1 MFAAL
6 RQLLCFDSFC
16 RIIIITTGIPIP
28 TCEWIRPKTERVH
41 LTRNGSIEIM
51 AKEKQASIL
60 DYYQF
65 DSVAGT
71 ELRRLLHNV
80 TRPIKGVTPRSI
92 LVTSAITGE
101 GKSTIA
107 ALLAITSAHHKKS
120 KTLLID
126 SDLRRPVVHEM
137 FGIENNVG
145 FAEMLTEQVEF
156 EATLKSTRLENLWLM
171 PAGSAEGNPTEMIR
185 EDMVRKVIERAE
197 FSFDLVFVDCAP
209 IIPVSDP
216 AIISS
221 SVDGVVMVIRA
232 GRTQK
237 EVVQRARDI
246 ITKAEANIIGLILN
260 NVQGA
265 LPYHY
270 GNEYYGQYYSKKK

>member
-1 MFAAL
+1 MQRKKHL
-6 RQLLCFDSFC
+6 
-16 RIIIITTGIPIP
+16 
-28 TCEWIRPKTERVH
+28 IRPE
-41 LTRNGSIEIM
+41 NAEYM
-51 AKEKQASIL
+51 AKVTHSSIL
-60 DYYQF
+60 DFYKF

-80 TRPIKGVTPRSI
+80 TRPVDGIVPRSI

-107 ALLAITSAHHKKS
+107 ALLAVTSAHHKKR

-137 FGIENNVG
+137 FNVENKIG
-145 FAEMLTEQVEF
+145 FSELITEQTDF
-156 EATLKSTRLENLWLM
+156 EAALTSTPLEDLWLL
-171 PAGSAEGNPTEMIR
+171 PAGRVEGNPTEMIR
-185 EDMVRKVIERAE
+185 EDVIRKVVERAV
-197 FSFDLVFVDCAP
+197 FSFDLVIVDCAP

-216 AIISS
+216 AIISTA
-221 SVDGVVMVIRA
+221 VDGVVIVIRA
-232 GRTQK
+232 GKTQK

-246 ITKAEANIIGLILN
+246 IIKAEAKIIGLILN

-270 GNEYYGQYYSKKK
+270 ANEYYGHYYADKKR

>member
-1 MFAAL
+1 
-6 RQLLCFDSFC
+6 
-16 RIIIITTGIPIP
+16 
-28 TCEWIRPKTERVH
+28 
-41 LTRNGSIEIM
+41 M
-51 AKEKQASIL
+51 AKEKRPSIL
-60 DYYQF
+60 DYYKF

-80 TRPIKGVTPRSI
+80 TRPFKGITPRSI

-107 ALLAITSAHHKKS
+107 ALLAVTSAHHKKR

-137 FGIENNVG
+137 FGIENKIG
-145 FAEMLTEQVEF
+145 FSELITEKAEF
-156 EATLKSTRLENLWLM
+156 ESALTSTSLENLWLL
-171 PAGSAEGNPTEMIR
+171 PVGRVEGNPTEMIR
-185 EDMVRKVIERAE
+185 EDMVRKVIERAV
-197 FSFDLVFVDCAP
+197 FSFDLVIVDCAP

-221 SVDGVVMVIRA
+221 AVDGVVLVIRA
-232 GRTQK
+232 GKTQK
-237 EVVQRARDI
+237 EIVQRARDI
-246 ITKAEANIIGLILN
+246 ILKAEANIIGIILN
-260 NVQGA
+260 NVQKA

-270 GNEYYGQYYSKKK
+270 GNEYYGHYYSHKK

>member
-1 MFAAL
+1 
-6 RQLLCFDSFC
+6 
-16 RIIIITTGIPIP
+16 
-28 TCEWIRPKTERVH
+28 
-41 LTRNGSIEIM
+41 M
-51 AKEKQASIL
+51 AKDKQQSIL
-60 DYYQF
+60 DYYRF

-80 TRPIKGVTPRSI
+80 TRPINGVAPRSI
-92 LVTSAITGE
+92 LMSSALTGE

-107 ALLAITSAHHKKS
+107 ALLAITAAHHKKR

-126 SDLRRPVVHEM
+126 SDLRRPVVHRM
-137 FGIENNVG
+137 FGIENDLG
-145 FAEMLTEQVEF
+145 FADLLVDKVDF
-156 EATLKSTRLENLWLM
+156 DSAVKSTRLENLWLL
-171 PAGSAEGNPTEMIR
+171 PVGSGEHNPTEVLR
-185 EDMVRKVIERAE
+185 EDTVRKVIERAE

-221 SVDGVVMVIRA
+221 AVDGVVLVIRA
-232 GRTQK
+232 GKTQK
-237 EVVQRARDI
+237 EVVQRATDI
-246 ITKAEANIIGLILN
+246 ITKAEANIIGLVLN

-270 GNEYYGQYYSKKK
+270 GSGYYGQYYTYNKK